1 MKTTKQKE
9 LLSIKITKLFIVI
22 LAVITAIMSYYG
34 PTIVRFVMIGKTPM
48 LPDVVRFWVLL
59 VAGYIC
65 ASLFLV
71 FLYLLFKLV
80 GRIEKGEVFV
90 DENVN
95 ALSTLSKLVLA
106 ACFITF
112 AVSLTCDYLTFVLTV
127 ATAFVTPV
135 IRVVKNAFG
144 KAVEIKNELD
154 LTV

>member
-1 MKTTKQKE
+1 MRSNIQKE
-9 LLSIKITKLFIVI
+9 ILSIKITKLFIVL
-22 LAVITAIMSYYG
+22 LAVITVIMSYYG
-34 PTIVRFVMIGKTPM
+34 PTIVRFVMLGKTPM

-65 ASLFLV
+65 ASIFLV

-90 DENVN
+90 KGNLN
-95 ALSTLSKLVLA
+95 ILNTLSNLVLL
-106 ACFITF
+106 ACVITF
-112 AVSLTCDYLTFVLTV
+112 VVSLTCDYLTFVLTV

-144 KAVEIKNELD
+144 KAVEMKNELD